1 MFKEN
6 ILKVVVFDLG
16 GTLMQYIGM
25 PYSWVDFYYQGFNA
39 IAEKYCSSFSTDK
52 IQASVDILKQ
62 FNPRVNY
69 RENEY
74 SAEYIFST
82 ALDGWDLNVSIQECV
97 ETFWKGL
104 NLKAE
109 IYDDTISVI
118 NELKH
123 KGYAIAVLT
132 DLPNAMPDYIFK
144 KDIEELLSYFDF
156 YVSSSLAGYR
166 KPNIAGLKMISDKF
180 NTSLC
185 DLIFIGDEEKDRQ
198 TAINANCKFIKID
211 RTKKSDNSIGDLSAL
226 INIL

>member
-25 PYSWVDFYYQGFNA
+25 PYSWVDFYYQGFKA
-39 IAEKYCSSFSTDK
+39 IAEKYCSDFSPDK

-82 ALDGWDLNVSIQECV
+82 ALEAWKLNVSIQECI
-97 ETFWKGL
+97 ETFWKSL

-144 KDIEELLSYFDF
+144 KDIEELLSCFDF
-156 YVSSSLAGYR
+156 YVSSSVAGYR

-211 RTKKSDNSIGDLSAL
+211 RTKTRDNSIDSLFAL
-226 INIL
+226 LNIL

>member
-25 PYSWVDFYYQGFNA
+25 PYSWVDFYYQGFKA
-39 IAEKYCSSFSTDK
+39 IAEKYCSDFPPDK
-52 IQASVDILKQ
+52 IQASVDILKR

-74 SAEYIFST
+74 SAEYIFSI
-82 ALDGWDLNVSIQECV
+82 ALEDWNLNVSIQECI

-104 NLKAE
+104 NLKVE

-118 NELKH
+118 GELKH
-123 KGYAIAVLT
+123 KGYAVAVLT

-144 KDIEELLSYFDF
+144 KDIEELLSCFDF
-156 YVSSSLAGYR
+156 YVSSSVAGYR
-166 KPNIAGLKMISDKF
+166 KPNTAGLKMISDKF
-180 NTSLC
+180 NISLC

-211 RTKKSDNSIGDLSAL
+211 RTKTSDNSIDSLFAL
-226 INIL
+226 LNIL